1 MTAYLRP
8 STLEEALGARA
19 AHPDYQVLAGGT
31 DLLVAGHRAPAPAG
45 ILDVFGLAPL
55 RAIAPAPEG
64 GYRLGAA
71 TTYLDILGSEQIREA
86 LPMLFAAVREI
97 GALQIQARGTLGG
110 NLVTSSPVGDTLPV
124 WLALDAEIE
133 LASARGVRRV
143 PYREFCT
150 GYRQTALATDELVT
164 AVVVPPVAPGTCQFW
179 RKVGTRRAQ
188 SISKLM
194 VAAAARLDEGRIVEP
209 RIGLGAVADRPIR
222 GAAVEEVLAF
232 AEPSLELAERAREA
246 LVASIQPIDDVRS
259 RAAYRRR
266 VAGNLVYRF
275 VCSLQQA
282 P

>member
-1 MTAYLRP
+1 VTAYLRP
-8 STLEEALGARA
+8 SSLDEALAARA

-31 DLLVAGHRAPAPAG
+31 DLLVAGAAKPAPVG
-45 ILDVFGLAPL
+45 ILDVFGLEPL
-55 RAIAPAPEG
+55 RAIEPMAEG
-64 GYRLGAA
+64 GFRLGAA
-71 TTYLDILGSEQIREA
+71 TTYLDILGSEQLREA
-86 LPMLFAAVREI
+86 LPILHAAVREI

-150 GYRQTALATDELVT
+150 GYRQTALGADELVT
-164 AVVVPPVAPGTCQFW
+164 AVLVPPLAPAIRQFW

-194 VAAAARLDEGRIVEP
+194 VAATARVEGGRIVEP

-222 GAAVEEVLAF
+222 GTAVEEVLAGGQ
-232 AEPSLELAERAREA
+232 PSLALAERAREA
-246 LVASIQPIDDVRS
+246 LIASIEPIDDVRS

-275 VCSLQQA
+275 ARSLEA
-282 P
+282 SP